1 MHTRF
6 GQRLAVVD
14 EHVAGLH
21 NIMHALQTCS
31 HSALGT
37 KKTRLVAETAIAAE
51 LVRKQCRCV
60 FGAELVA

>member
-21 NIMHALQTCS
+21 NIVHALQTCS

-37 KKTRLVAETAIAAE
+37 KHVWLQRLLLQQSSYAINAAVY
-51 LVRKQCRCV
+51 LVQS
-60 FGAELVA
+60 L